1 MIAEF
6 CNFTPAGISS
16 VHQQLISHRKD
27 PKFTSEGRRQ
37 GWRERDAE
45 ERGEGMGWR
54 EREKE
59 GEGGTA
65 AGSFFPVIIPG
76 RCFSQPHLMK
86 VKQYTSHD
94 YVTTRIHL
102 LS

>member
-1 MIAEF
+1 M
-6 CNFTPAGISS
+6 
-16 VHQQLISHRKD
+16 L
-27 PKFTSEGRRQ
+27 RRGGK
-37 GWRERDAE
+37 GWD
-45 ERGEGMGWR
+45 GER

-76 RCFSQPHLMK
+76 CCFSQLHLMK
-86 VKQYTSHD
+86 VKQYTSPD